1 MTKQR
6 REFIK
11 DGVKL
16 PSSPAN
22 IYFHVQFNNPLY
34 TSFEYVWNGKCLHV
48 KALCTSPWGY
58 RWSFFLYHE
67 VLMCQLKVTFFI
79 FYQYW
84 RLFLKICDFISLR
97 RSGKEDETLKIS
109 VMELFFSRNVG
120 WSSVNLLKMIC
131 EGLQQ
136 FFQLITSFLANL
148 GRASFRK
155 ISQCLIL
162 LFFLQNTFLKESQMN
177 RFGAFMPGYF
187 SSCKFVKITNKNLFK
202 VCHKNTR
209 KRC

>member
-1 MTKQR
+1 MR
-6 REFIK
+6 
-11 DGVKL
+11 
-16 PSSPAN
+16 
-22 IYFHVQFNNPLY
+22 
-34 TSFEYVWNGKCLHV
+34 
-48 KALCTSPWGY
+48 
-58 RWSFFLYHE
+58 
-67 VLMCQLKVTFFI
+67 QLKVAFFI

-131 EGLQQ
+131 EGLHQ

-187 SSCKFVKITNKNLFK
+187 SYCKFVTITNKNLFK

>member
-1 MTKQR
+1 MHTHQ
-6 REFIK
+6 K
-11 DGVKL
+11 DRAQAHGD
-16 PSSPAN
+16 AN
-22 IYFHVQFNNPLY
+22 DHF
-34 TSFEYVWNGKCLHV
+34 S
-48 KALCTSPWGY
+48 CT
-58 RWSFFLYHE
+58 HE
-67 VLMCQLKVTFFI
+67 VLMRQLKVPFFV
-79 FYQYW
+79 FCQYW
-84 RLFLKICDFISLR
+84 CLLLKICNFISQK
-97 RSGKEDETLKIS
+97 RSGKEDKTLKIS

-120 WSSVNLLKMIC
+120 QSSVNLLKMIC
-131 EGLQQ
+131 EGFDQ

-148 GRASFRK
+148 ETASSRK

-162 LFFLQNTFLKESQMN
+162 LFFLENTFLKESQMK